1 MSRLAPHASTFT
13 TTTTNPIRFVRCRQ
27 IASGSQRISIDSVRL
42 HPWNVVVSKQQQQQQ
57 ERWMSSSSHH
67 KHHHHHHKHHHRRRH
82 LPVVT
87 MCPFQTLG
95 LQRTDELQFV
105 TVKQSFLKIAMQHHP
120 DTSKSTTKE
129 EQELD
134 KEKFVAA
141 RHAFEMIVEGPNGMA
156 ILKSETD
163 EYNEEAAQ
171 NDDLS
176 FWFQQETG
184 HAMPYMDAA
193 TMREVAQVTESMG
206 GEFGGLDRD
215 GGMWTLARMV
225 SQRVKEG
232 GDANEILQL
241 EAGKIRDP
249 SIDGV
254 LRRRRR
260 R

>member
-1 MSRLAPHASTFT
+1 
-13 TTTTNPIRFVRCRQ
+13 
-27 IASGSQRISIDSVRL
+27 
-42 HPWNVVVSKQQQQQQ
+42 
-57 ERWMSSSSHH
+57 
-67 KHHHHHHKHHHRRRH
+67 
-82 LPVVT
+82 

-95 LQRTDELQFV
+95 LQRTDELKFV
-105 TVKQSFLKIAMQHHP
+105 TVKHSFLKIAMQHHP
-120 DTSKSTTKE
+120 DTSKAVTKE

-141 RHAFEMIVEGPNGMA
+141 RQAFEMIVEGPNGIA

-163 EYNEEAAQ
+163 EYDEAASE
-171 NDDLS
+171 DDLS

-184 HAMPYMDAA
+184 LAMPYMDAA
-193 TMREVAQVTESMG
+193 TMREVAKVTESMG

-241 EAGKIRDP
+241 EAGKIRDRN
-249 SIDGV
+249 IDGV

-260 R
+260 RR